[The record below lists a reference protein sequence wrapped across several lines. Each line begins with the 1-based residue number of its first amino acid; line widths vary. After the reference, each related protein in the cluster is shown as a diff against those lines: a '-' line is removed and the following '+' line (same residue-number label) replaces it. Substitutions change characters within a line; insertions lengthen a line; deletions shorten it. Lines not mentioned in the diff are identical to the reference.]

1 MRVRLGVTSSSTWT
15 GKRQVTRAM
24 DTDTTVTAA
33 RATPMQRLM
42 FSVSPRPQYWL
53 TSTAMPLWKPK
64 ITTWMMKMGT
74 LAAVTAAIS
83 ALPSRPTM
91 KVSAKPRDVVIRFCK
106 MMGRDRTH
114 SRR

>member
-1 MRVRLGVTSSSTWT
+1 
-15 GKRQVTRAM
+15 M

-83 ALPSRPTM
+83 ALPQQAHHEGVRE
-91 KVSAKPRDVVIRFCK
+91 AQ
-106 MMGRDRTH
+106 GRGDQIL
-114 SRR
+114 